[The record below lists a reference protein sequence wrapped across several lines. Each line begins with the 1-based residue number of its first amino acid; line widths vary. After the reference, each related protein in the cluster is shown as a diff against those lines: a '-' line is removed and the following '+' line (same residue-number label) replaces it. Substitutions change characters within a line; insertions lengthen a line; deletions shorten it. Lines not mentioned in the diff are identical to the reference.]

1 MEYTTIEK
9 MAIVFFLNKI
19 IEADSIID
27 RREVELM
34 DQMYEYLSVVDT
46 DLSLLEMMD
55 LEFCKGIISAMAP
68 EKRENVRKLFEEMAL
83 SDGYYDPAER
93 ALIESL

>member
-19 IEADSIID
+19 MEADSIID
-27 RREVELM
+27 RREVEFM
-34 DQMYEYLSVVDT
+34 DAMYERLSVVDT
-46 DLSLLEMMD
+46 ELSLLEMMD
-55 LEFCKGIISAMAP
+55 LEFCKGIISAMDP
-68 EKRENVRKLFEEMAL
+68 EKLENARQLFVGMAL

-93 ALIESL
+93 TLIESL

>member
-1 MEYTTIEK
+1 MEYTAIEK

-19 IEADSIID
+19 MEADSIID
-27 RREVELM
+27 RREVEFM
-34 DQMYEYLSVVDT
+34 DEMYEHLCVVDT

-68 EKRENVRKLFEEMAL
+68 EKLEYARKLFEGMAL
-83 SDGYYDPAER
+83 SDGYYDPSER